1 MRETGKE
8 LRVSENFWFD
18 YQHVKDHGCLFNFI
32 VGERGNG
39 KTYGFKKTALN
50 EYFKTGKKFM
60 YIRRYDVELTKSGAS
75 FFRDIGK
82 EYPDYTFE
90 FKTGKNGANF
100 FCRNDSGHV
109 SHIGYASA
117 VTTGSKDKSISYDD
131 VGMMCFDEFIA
142 EKGPGGYIRDEVR
155 KFLNLYE
162 TVARMRDVPI
172 YFLANALTAYNPYF
186 EFFNVTLP
194 YNKTYSKKGDIYI
207 EVTES
212 KKYRKAKK
220 ESRFGKI
227 IEGTEFAEFAID
239 NKFYLDSTAF
249 VCRKTANCKPYHTI
263 YYQGSAYGLWWDVR
277 ECRMFLSR
285 DTDPSC
291 KFSSALT
298 AEDHSPNR
306 FYYKNGKS
314 VPWLFQMIKAYENG
328 YLFFETQAVKSKGME
343 IIKFIRG

>member
-1 MRETGKE
+1 M
-8 LRVSENFWFD
+8 SEQFWFD
-18 YQHVKDHGCLFNFI
+18 YQHVKDHNCLFNFI

-39 KTYGFKKTALN
+39 KTYGFKKMALA
-50 EYFKTGKKFM
+50 EYFKTGGKFL
-60 YIRRYDVELTKSGAS
+60 YIRRYDVELNKSGAS

-82 EYPDYTFE
+82 EYPDFEFE
-90 FKTGKNGANF
+90 FKAGKAGSNF
-100 FCRNDSGHV
+100 YYKNEAGVKH
-109 SHIGYASA
+109 HIGYGAA

-131 VGMMCFDEFIA
+131 VVMICFDEFIT
-142 EKGPGGYIRDEVR
+142 EKGLGGYVTDEVR

-162 TVARMRDVPI
+162 TVARMRDIPI
-172 YFLANALTAYNPYF
+172 YFLANALTAHNPYF

-212 KKYRKAKK
+212 KAYRKAKK
-220 ESRFGKI
+220 ESRFGKL
-227 IEGTEFAEFAID
+227 IEGTDFAEFAID
-239 NKFYLDSTAF
+239 NKFYLDTNAF
-249 VCRKTANCKPYHTI
+249 VQKKTANCKPFHTI
-263 YYQGSAYGLWWDVR
+263 YYQGNSYGLWWDNR
-277 ECRMFLSR
+277 EGKMFLSK

-306 FYYKNGKS
+306 FYFKNGKS
-314 VPWLFQMIKAYENG
+314 VPWLLRMIQAYENG